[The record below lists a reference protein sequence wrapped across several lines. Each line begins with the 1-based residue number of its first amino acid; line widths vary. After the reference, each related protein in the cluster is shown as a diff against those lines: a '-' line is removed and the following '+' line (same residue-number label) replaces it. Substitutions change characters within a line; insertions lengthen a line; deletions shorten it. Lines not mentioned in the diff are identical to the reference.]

1 MPITTA
7 PASRSPIQ
15 RIRRMG
21 IATVA
26 TAAIVALMGQF
37 APQAHAATG
46 NTVIEAVQVPAWVET
61 DGQRRPAQ
69 PGQAL
74 GTRDKAVTAEAS
86 RMVLR
91 LPDQSLVKL
100 GEKTE
105 FQIESLSNQR
115 NGVAQPSEMKAAL
128 RLISGIFRYATD
140 YTSKALG
147 NKRDISLQLRTA
159 TVGIRGTDF
168 WSMTDADHDAVCL
181 FEGKVAVERDQ
192 QDDVVLEKPG
202 AFWVVRTNLPE
213 GPAGQA
219 TPEQLQKF
227 ISQAEL
233 TPGSGVLLEGGRW
246 RAVAGLLSSAAEAA
260 ALRARLATAGY
271 PADIRKKGA
280 RYEVRINDFAT
291 ELDAQ
296 TVLDRLKGDAKL
308 GVAGGRVALAAR

>member
-192 QDDVVLEKPG
+192 QDDVVLDKPG
-202 AFWVVRTNLPE
+202 AFWVVRTNQPE

-219 TPEQLQKF
+219 T
-227 ISQAEL
+227 L

-246 RAVAGLLSSAAEAA
+246 RAVAGLLSSASEAA
-260 ALRARLATAGY
+260 ALRTRLATAGY
-271 PADIRKKGA
+271 PADIRMKGT

-296 TVLDRLKGDAKL
+296 TVLDRLKVDAKL
-308 GVAGGRVALAAR
+308 GVVGGRVALAAR